1 MSETQARGASD
12 VVVEEGGGADEVAGD
27 PPLMDQIKEL
37 AMGSKINVL
46 YVCIPI
52 AFIASW
58 AGGSSGVIF
67 VAAFLALV
75 PLAAAL
81 GDLTEDLA
89 LRTNDAIGA
98 LINVTF
104 GNATELIISFAA
116 LRLEK
121 YELIK
126 MSLAG
131 SILGN
136 MLLVMGTACLVAG
149 LKWPTIRFNSH
160 AAQTYMSSLIL
171 ATFAFIVPT
180 SFSTLNKN
188 SEDPHYALQVSQ
200 AISILLVLIYGAYI
214 YFQVG
219 SHKSYFDGEKA
230 PPQAMMG
237 WKTPKHEPREKDD
250 DNDAAAAAKSTTTTN
265 ADGEEVAA
273 APEEEE
279 EEEEVPQFSFAFA
292 LVGLAVIAILISILS
307 DMLVESVSGAAEQL
321 HLGQHFIG
329 LVLVPIVGNVA
340 EHASAIVMAAKGK
353 MDIAIGIALGSSIQ
367 IAMFAMP
374 FTVIV
379 SFLWG
384 KELNMNLTPFV
395 AGCLFAT
402 VLLTHSILVSG
413 SSTWLSGAKLMVA
426 YLILLVAF
434 LFAPDDA
441 LTVIT
446 TTMAPTTTAA

>member
-1 MSETQARGASD
+1 MSENID
-12 VVVEEGGGADEVAGD
+12 VTPETN
-27 PPLMDQIKEL
+27 PPTEPELMAQLREL
-37 AMGSKINVL
+37 AFGSKLNIL
-46 YVCIPI
+46 YVCVPI
-52 AFIASW
+52 AFIAAW
-58 AGGSSGVIF
+58 ADGSAGVIF

-131 SILGN
+131 SVLGN
-136 MLLVMGTACLVAG
+136 MLLVLGTACLVAG
-149 LKWPTIRFNSH
+149 VKWPTIRFNH
-160 AAQTYMSSLIL
+160 QAAQTYMSSLIL

-180 SFSTLNKN
+180 SFYTLNT
-188 SEDPHYALQVSQ
+188 SSVDPHYSLEVSQ
-200 AISILLVLIYGAYI
+200 AISVLLVAIYGGYI

-219 SHKSYFDGEKA
+219 SHKSLFDGEKS
-230 PPQAMMG
+230 PPQAMMAKSKSSCEAREDEEVPKVV
-237 WKTPKHEPREKDD
+237 KTVDTPDPTEDTTTEDD
-250 DNDAAAAAKSTTTTN
+250 D
-265 ADGEEVAA
+265 
-273 APEEEE
+273 EEEE
-279 EEEEVPQFSFAFA
+279 PKFTFIVA
-292 LVGLAVIAILISILS
+292 LVGLAVVAVLISLLS
-307 DMLVESVSGAAEQL
+307 DMLVDSVTGAAEQL

-329 LVLVPIVGNVA
+329 LVLIPIVGNVA

-379 SFLWG
+379 SFVFG

-402 VLLTHSILVSG
+402 VLLTHSILAGG

-426 YLILLVAF
+426 YLILAIAF
-434 LFAPDDA
+434 VFAPDNA
-441 LTVIT
+441 I
-446 TTMAPTTTAA
+446 AA

>member
-1 MSETQARGASD
+1 MSETQARGTTSPD
-12 VVVEEGGGADEVAGD
+12 VAVEEGGGGEEVVGD
-27 PPLMDQIKEL
+27 PPLMDQIKQL

-52 AFIASW
+52 AFIAAW

-237 WKTPKHEPREKDD
+237 WKTPKHEPREKDGD
-250 DNDAAAAAKSTTTTN
+250 DTAAAAANTTTKN
-265 ADGEEVAA
+265 DDGEEVADL
-273 APEEEE
+273 PEDDD
-279 EEEEVPQFSFAFA
+279 EEEVPQFSFVFA

-379 SFLWG
+379 SFFWG

-441 LTVIT
+441 LESVMAAT
-446 TTMAPTTTAA
+446 TTVPTTS